1 MGIETALIGAGVA
14 ASVGS
19 TVAGAAGAFDADAP
33 EARDLNSEAQTTYN
47 TLYGLAPSI
56 YKSESEYQPKYAQ
69 LGAKSVGSA
78 VTGEGGVVPTIT
90 RASGTLGTAQNQAT
104 RTQRQADVTD
114 LTQYAG
120 NVGTAY
126 RSANP
131 EHTAQM
137 TALYD
142 RTSSDLNADGLTAYE
157 KRIATN
163 AVRQAQS
170 ARGFGVGQNDA
181 LEEAVALEAYDNN
194 RRQQRIGNALNV
206 AQADSLVDPWN
217 VLGNRS
223 TATAQAASAYGQGS
237 SVYGLSGMRLF
248 DPYNSYAS
256 DLYNTN
262 YNAQAAA
269 NIASANNS
277 QAAMMGGMS
286 GLSNLAGMGMVAGA
300 QGGWFNGG
308 SAAKTAGNTGSWY
321 NQNQIYQNF

>member
-19 TVAGAAGAFDADAP
+19 TVASAAGAFDPDTP
-33 EARDLNSEAQTTYN
+33 EARDLNSEGWTTYN
-47 TLYGLAPSI
+47 TLSSLAPSV

-78 VTGEGGVVPTIT
+78 VNGTGGVVDSIT
-90 RASGTLGTAQNQAT
+90 GAAQSLGTAQNQAT
-104 RTQRQADVTD
+104 RTQRGSDVTD
-114 LTQYAG
+114 LSRYAG
-120 NVGTAY
+120 NVGAGY

-142 RTSSDLNADGLTAYE
+142 RTSDDLNADGLTAYE
-157 KRIATN
+157 RRVATN
-163 AVRQAQS
+163 AVRQAQA
-170 ARGFGVGQNDA
+170 ARGMGMGQNDA
-181 LEEAVALEAYDNN
+181 LEEAVTLEAYDNA
-194 RRQQRIGNALNV
+194 RRQQRIQNALNV

-217 VLGNRS
+217 VLGERS
-223 TATAQAASAYGQGS
+223 TATGQAASAYGQGS
-237 SVYGLSGMRLF
+237 NVYGLSGMRLF

-262 YNAQAAA
+262 YNANAAA
-269 NIASANNS
+269 NIASANNA
-277 QAAMMGGMS
+277 QAGVMGGLS
-286 GLSNLAGMGMVAGA
+286 GLSNLAGLAAVAGSR
-300 QGGWFNGG
+300 GGWYNGG
-308 SAAKTAGNTGSWY
+308 STAKTTGNTGAWY